1 MVGGRKGSEGGSKRL
16 LSQEAV
22 SMATRGVLS
31 SLEEGLPSRTAPPSE
46 LGKPPVVRPWGPEF
60 RVGQEGVNG
69 SPPLSFTCSP
79 KSRSA
84 ALGPERSRGCP
95 RGLTYA
101 YSHPTPGLYSHA
113 RPRRAPRTQRTPSC
127 LTSRTTHA
135 PPQCGVESSQRRVA
149 DNDSGAHVDP
159 STELAVWCDFD
170 IPIHIQ
176 GHKQF

>member
-22 SMATRGVLS
+22 SMATGGVS
-31 SLEEGLPSRTAPPSE
+31 AHWRKVFPAGTAPPSS
-46 LGKPPVVRPWGPEF
+46 LGKPRSFDPGARSFGSGRKGLTAVPL
-60 RVGQEGVNG
+60 RV
-69 SPPLSFTCSP
+69 SPALQSLSF
-79 KSRSA
+79 RST
-84 ALGPERSRGCP
+84 GPRMLPRRP

-135 PPQCGVESSQRRVA
+135 PPQSGVESSQRRVA
-149 DNDSGAHVDP
+149 DNDSGVHVEP